1 MAKTNDLYL
10 KALEKLKKEIINGK
24 YPFKSKLPSEKN
36 LAEKLNISRTT
47 LRKVLETLK
56 EEGFIESLKGSGWF
70 VCNKNILRYIPII
83 ISSDDSN
90 YRKNEIL
97 KGIQDYLTKIGFS
110 PLLTFSELDS
120 QKEVE
125 LILKLVNDGY
135 KNIIIYPLSSESNVS
150 FYQEIMRKDINLIFI
165 DTLPHKITCDYVT
178 SCNFLGGYEATKKL
192 IKSGHKKIA
201 FCSFLSPE
209 VANTVSERY
218 SGYLSALEQHN
229 LNVYDEEIFIRK
241 NLSHNEFVENIISNI
256 TATAIFASSD
266 QLAVMLLNKFST
278 LENPPSIIGF
288 DNSFLAQSLNLTS
301 VEQNFYE
308 IGKTAAE
315 LLYKRIINPTKN
327 YEHIYIP
334 ISLIERN

>member
-10 KALEKLKKEIINGK
+10 KALDKLKKEIINGK

-150 FYQEIMRKDINLIFI
+150 FYQHFRRE
-165 DTLPHKITCDYVT
+165 
-178 SCNFLGGYEATKKL
+178 
-192 IKSGHKKIA
+192 
-201 FCSFLSPE
+201 
-209 VANTVSERY
+209 
-218 SGYLSALEQHN
+218 
-229 LNVYDEEIFIRK
+229 
-241 NLSHNEFVENIISNI
+241 
-256 TATAIFASSD
+256 
-266 QLAVMLLNKFST
+266 
-278 LENPPSIIGF
+278 
-288 DNSFLAQSLNLTS
+288 
-301 VEQNFYE
+301 
-308 IGKTAAE
+308 
-315 LLYKRIINPTKN
+315 
-327 YEHIYIP
+327 
-334 ISLIERN
+334 

>member
-229 LNVYDEEIFIRK
+229 LTVYDEEIFIRK